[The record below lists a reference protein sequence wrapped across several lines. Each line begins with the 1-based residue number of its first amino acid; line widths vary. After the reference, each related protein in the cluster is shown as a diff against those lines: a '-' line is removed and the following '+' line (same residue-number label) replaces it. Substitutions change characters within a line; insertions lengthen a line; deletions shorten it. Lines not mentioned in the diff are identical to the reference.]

1 MKYFNVNF
9 FILLFI
15 TLLWHCSC
23 FKTEWLAVSLYF
35 SYVFTR
41 LLFIFSTSSS
51 YLQPWVKDFHYLT
64 IRINVI
70 KSLIYLFA
78 GRTTEVRP
86 GRSWCTTSLVALRI
100 TTLVVG
106 SPILGTWLTL
116 ARYFKHSI
124 LYYNFKLVGL
134 IWNLFFIVKML
145 YVASIN

>member
-1 MKYFNVNF
+1 M
-9 FILLFI
+9 
-15 TLLWHCSC
+15 TLCCCS
-23 FKTEWLAVSLYF
+23 KTEWLALSLYF

-41 LLFIFSTSSS
+41 LLFIFLTLSL
-51 YLQPWVKDFHYLT
+51 YLQPWVKNFHYLT
-64 IRINVI
+64 IRIHVM

-78 GRTTEVRP
+78 DRTTEVRL
-86 GRSWCTTSLVALRI
+86 GRSWCMTSLVALRI

-116 ARYFKHSI
+116 ARYVRHSI

-134 IWNLFFIVKML
+134 ISNLFFIAKML

>member
-1 MKYFNVNF
+1 MA
-9 FILLFI
+9 L
-15 TLLWHCSC
+15 CSC

-35 SYVFTR
+35 SYVFTW
-41 LLFIFSTSSS
+41 LLFIFLTLSS

-64 IRINVI
+64 IRINVM
-70 KSLIYLFA
+70 KSLIYLFV

-116 ARYFKHSI
+116 ARYFRHSI
-124 LYYNFKLVGL
+124 LYYNFKLVSL
-134 IWNLFFIVKML
+134 LRNLFFIARCCLKH
-145 YVASIN
+145 